1 MGVSGADLSRAY
13 YHQVVGPAVRAAW
26 PGLRHAA
33 RRLGSGS
40 DVLGFDDD
48 VSRDHDWGLRLNLLV
63 PRHRADE
70 VAAELDRVLPERFA
84 GYPTRFPTTWDPQVQ
99 HRVQVEDFGLFVRS
113 RIGVD
118 AVGALSVQEW
128 LSLTGQAVLEVVA
141 GPVFADTAGDLTAA
155 RARLIWYPEDVWRYV
170 VAADWARLAQ
180 ELPFVGRTA
189 ERGDN
194 LGSGVITARLV
205 SVASHLAHLLDRR
218 WPPYSKWIGTSLTRL
233 PNAAGVVTPL
243 QAALAAEDW
252 PAREAHLVTALRFL
266 HDVQRRTGLP
276 TVDDPVEP
284 FWDRRYYG
292 VRTAVVELLEEAIND
307 PAVRVLPRGVGS
319 VEQRSDNV
327 DVLMHPRRRSFPNSI

>member
-1 MGVSGADLSRAY
+1 M
-13 YHQVVGPAVRAAW
+13 
-26 PGLRHAA
+26 
-33 RRLGSGS
+33 
-40 DVLGFDDD
+40 LGFDDD

-84 GYPTRFPTTWDPQVQ
+84 GYPTRFPTTWDPQVR
-99 HRVQVEDFGLFVRS
+99 HRVQVEDVGSFVRS

-118 AVGALSVQEW
+118 AAGALSVQEW

-141 GPVFADTAGDLTAA
+141 GPVFVDTAGDLTAA
-155 RARLIWYPEDVWRYV
+155 RARLTWYPEDVWRYV
-170 VAADWARLAQ
+170 VATDWARLAQ

-189 ERGDN
+189 DRGDN

-205 SVASHLAHLLDRR
+205 SVASHLAHVLDRR
-218 WPPYSKWIGTSLTRL
+218 WPPYSKWVGTSLTRL
-233 PNAAGVVTPL
+233 PTAAGVVTPL
-243 QAALAAEDW
+243 QSALGAEDG
-252 PAREAHLVTALRFL
+252 PTREAHLVTALRFL
-266 HDVQRRTGLP
+266 TDVQRRTGLP

-292 VRTAVVELLEEAIND
+292 VRAVVVELLEQAIDD
-307 PAVRVLPRGVGS
+307 PAVRALPRGVGS

-327 DVLMHPRRRSFPNSI
+327 DLLAHPGRRGFPDSI